1 MVDPLT
7 SLLLPDVAI
16 PSDPA
21 DLPALLPRLLERFSL
36 IPYENLTKVLSVHEK
51 QSRIVKHSP
60 EDVVLGFLSHGTGG
74 TCFPLTA
81 TLVRL
86 VRSLGLEAH
95 PILAD
100 RRYGSDTHCA
110 VIVKLTPTEWSLIDP
125 GYLIHQPVPL
135 PATGS
140 HFVETP
146 FNHLELRVTSSPDRI
161 ELLTLNETSS
171 RSRLTYKITPV
182 DEAHFQRAWDASFS
196 WEMMTYPIVSGVR
209 GSEQIYLQKS
219 ALLRRSSTGSER
231 QEMDT
236 ARLACEI
243 SQRLG
248 IDLSLV
254 QRALTLLSRTS

>member
-1 MVDPLT
+1 MVDPLI
-7 SLLLPDVAI
+7 SLLLPNVTI
-16 PSDPA
+16 SSDPT

-36 IPYENLTKVLSVHEK
+36 IPYENLTKVLSVHEQ

-125 GYLIHQPVPL
+125 GYLIHQPAPL
-135 PATGS
+135 PTTGS
-140 HFVETP
+140 KVVETP
-146 FNHLELRVTSSPDRI
+146 FNRLELRVASSPDRI
-161 ELLTLNETSS
+161 ELFTLDGTSS
-171 RSRLTYKITPV
+171 RSRLTYKVTPV
-182 DEAHFQRAWDASFS
+182 DKALFQRAWDASFS
-196 WEMMTYPIVSGVR
+196 WEMMTYPIVSGIR
-209 GSEQIYLQKS
+209 GKEQIYLQKN
-219 ALLRRSSTGSER
+219 ALLRRSPTYSKR

-254 QRALTLLSRTS
+254 QRALTLLSHTS